1 MYAFPRILSN
11 LSFKNQGQSRAQALM
26 MTSLR
31 VAIIALLQRWV
42 PAAEVFF
49 LDYTEGW
56 FPVQPLLGTP
66 CRLLQL
72 PQNHFQLVEKSS
84 LVMSIFFFWAWGQAG
99 RLNWFTVFAE
109 RCERGVKLRVSRGD
123 VPCFSKWKLSS
134 VPARLTFIPKLLCGK
149 ERKKIQSRDMSEA
162 YNC

>member
-84 LVMSIFFFWAWGQAG
+84 LVMSIFFFLSMRSSREIELVHSVCREMWARGEVEGFTG
-99 RLNWFTVFAE
+99 RCPLLFQVETEQCPSKTHLYTQTTV
-109 RCERGVKLRVSRGD
+109 
-123 VPCFSKWKLSS
+123 W
-134 VPARLTFIPKLLCGK
+134 
-149 ERKKIQSRDMSEA
+149 ERKKENSVTRYVWGI
-162 YNC
+162 